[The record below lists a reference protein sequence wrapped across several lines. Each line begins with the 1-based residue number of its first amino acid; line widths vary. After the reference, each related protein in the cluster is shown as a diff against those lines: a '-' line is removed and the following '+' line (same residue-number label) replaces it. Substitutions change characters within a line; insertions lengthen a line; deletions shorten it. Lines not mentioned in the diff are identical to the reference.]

1 MTTTFRTFTTTGMK
15 NNTETF
21 AQTIKAKR
29 LEKGLS
35 LREASALIG
44 ISHTYLSALENGRD
58 PRSKKPVTPSAG
70 VVFNVCKAY
79 GLDFVELIG
88 DSGIP
93 DERTFYRYVA
103 KKIFEMKK
111 NNPRQYRQLLDVITG
126 DKE

>member
-1 MTTTFRTFTTTGMK
+1 MK

-70 VVFNVCKAY
+70 VDFNVCKAY

-111 NNPRQYRQLLDVITG
+111 NNPRQYRQLLDIITG

>member
-15 NNTETF
+15 SNTETF

-111 NNPRQYRQLLDVITG
+111 NNPRQYRQLLDIITG

>member
-1 MTTTFRTFTTTGMK
+1 MK

-111 NNPRQYRQLLDVITG
+111 TNPRQYRQLIDIITG

>member
-93 DERTFYRYVA
+93 DERMFYRYVA

-111 NNPRQYRQLLDVITG
+111 TNPRQYRQLLDIITG

>member
-93 DERTFYRYVA
+93 DEITFYRYVA

-111 NNPRQYRQLLDVITG
+111 NNPRQYRQLLDIITG

>member
-111 NNPRQYRQLLDVITG
+111 KQSETISAVAR
-126 DKE
+126 

>member
-1 MTTTFRTFTTTGMK
+1 MK

-111 NNPRQYRQLLDVITG
+111 TIRDNIG
-126 DKE
+126 SCSI

>member
-1 MTTTFRTFTTTGMK
+1 MTTTSRTFTTTGMK

-93 DERTFYRYVA
+93 DERMFYRYVA

-111 NNPRQYRQLLDVITG
+111 TNPRQYRQLLDIITG

>member
-1 MTTTFRTFTTTGMK
+1 MK

-79 GLDFVELIG
+79 SLDFVELIG

-93 DERTFYRYVA
+93 DERMFYRYVA

-111 NNPRQYRQLLDVITG
+111 TNPRQYRQLLDIITG

>member
-21 AQTIKAKR
+21 AQPIKAKR

-111 NNPRQYRQLLDVITG
+111 NNPRQYRQLLDIITG

>member
-79 GLDFVELIG
+79 GLDFVELID

-111 NNPRQYRQLLDVITG
+111 NNPRQYRQLLDIITG

>member
-58 PRSKKPVTPSAG
+58 PRSKKSVTPSAG

-111 NNPRQYRQLLDVITG
+111 NNPRQYRQLLDIITG

>member
-79 GLDFVELIG
+79 GLDFVKLIG

-111 NNPRQYRQLLDVITG
+111 NNPRQYRQLLDIITG